1 MGIENFTR
9 STNQNETM
17 QAFADM
23 LIIASHDHVDQIFA
37 AAERSNLGGLATL
50 PCAAD
55 APVPAQLAAAAQIL
69 VVEVDPALPGSVERL
84 IALGHDYPAI
94 PRIAAITN
102 STVALVRTLV
112 REGVSDVVSL
122 PFQLEELIEA
132 SLSAVATARQHGNA
146 AVKLAPL
153 IAVVRATGGCGAT
166 TVATHLAADLAAQLG
181 CAKPVAIVDL
191 DLQFG
196 NVADYLGTA
205 GPGSLADLLTANNRL
220 DEALIKSV
228 ARAAPGNVAVF
239 AAPDEIQPIEG
250 VETDQVLNLLGLIR
264 RQYAGV
270 IIDLPANWTNWG
282 LSAVTAADQIIVVV
296 GLSVASLRQ
305 AKRRLQMF
313 ASVGIDPAKITLV
326 VNRVEQRLF
335 KAVDLS
341 DVHTTLGREIVGSL
355 SADEPAM
362 ASAQTQGLLMTDLN
376 RKSRFNAD
384 LAKLTAQLTA
394 RQIGRAHV

>member
-1 MGIENFTR
+1 
-9 STNQNETM
+9 M

-23 LIIASHDHVDQIFA
+23 LIVASHDHVDQIVA
-37 AAERSNLGGLATL
+37 AAARSNFGGLSTL
-50 PCAAD
+50 PCGAD
-55 APVPAQLAAAAQIL
+55 VPVPAHLVTAAQIL

-84 IALGHDYPAI
+84 IALGRDYPAV
-94 PRIAAITN
+94 PRIAAIAN
-102 STVALVRTLV
+102 STVSLVRTLV

-122 PFQLEELIEA
+122 PFQFEELIEA
-132 SLSAVATARQHGNA
+132 SLNAVAAARQQSRS

-166 TVATHLAADLAAQLG
+166 TVATHLAADLAVQLG

-196 NVADYLGTA
+196 NVADYLGAA
-205 GPGSLADLLTANNRL
+205 GSGSLADLLTADNRL
-220 DEALIKSV
+220 DEALIRSV

-250 VETDQVLNLLGLIR
+250 VETDQVLHLLDLMR

-270 IIDLPANWTNWG
+270 IIDLPANWTSWG

-326 VNRVEQRLF
+326 VNRIEQRLF

-362 ASAQTQGLLMTDLN
+362 TSAQTQGLLLTDLN

-384 LAKLTAQLTA
+384 LAKVTAQLIA
-394 RQIGRAHV
+394 RLPFVSD